1 MSLSRAPARDTSET
15 PSPRERIRSHMKMVI
30 SQLEGILIELKDVAK
45 ELREVRSFY
54 IVFFFFFEGEG
65 GRGRGLVGG
74 VHFREQPR
82 DKEGMETGGDCWCQ
96 LGVLLHLAIFN

>member
-45 ELREVRSFY
+45 ELREVRLKVSLH
-54 IVFFFFFEGEG
+54 IIRLPGVGPGGGEKETAAHG
-65 GRGRGLVGG
+65 GENVGARW
-74 VHFREQPR
+74 VCFLE
-82 DKEGMETGGDCWCQ
+82 
-96 LGVLLHLAIFN
+96 

>member
-45 ELREVRSFY
+45 ELREVRFKVGILCVHIY
-54 IVFFFFFEGEG
+54 IYIIKKRV
-65 GRGRGLVGG
+65 
-74 VHFREQPR
+74 
-82 DKEGMETGGDCWCQ
+82 
-96 LGVLLHLAIFN
+96 LGSI

>member
-45 ELREVRSFY
+45 ELREVRFKVSLNISGFW
-54 IVFFFFFEGEG
+54 GS
-65 GRGRGLVGG
+65 
-74 VHFREQPR
+74 FREEQG
-82 DKEGMETGGDCWCQ
+82 EEEMEAGRECGCQ
-96 LGVLLHLAIFN
+96 VGVLLN